1 MKLPVIAED
10 KANHLVYGMIICLI
24 VSVLLSFFIPKFQAS
39 LVGFFTTLLFAS
51 GKEFLDYR
59 ANEKA
64 QAVGL
69 EVSHGVEFADI
80 IATMSGALLVVLSRS
95 F

>member
-1 MKLPVIAED
+1 MKLPVIPED
-10 KANHLVYGMIICLI
+10 KANHLVYGMLICLI
-24 VSVLLSFFIPKFQAS
+24 VSVALAFVIPKFQAS

-51 GKEFLDYR
+51 GKEYLDYR

-64 QAVGL
+64 QAAGL
-69 EVSHGVEFADI
+69 EVSHGVELGDI
-80 IATMSGALLVVLSRS
+80 IATMIGALLIALSRS